1 MKEELLVQRLKEKY
15 PKIEEWLLES
25 KIVGLSFEEY
35 AYSKNLIPVNE
46 ILALKS
52 EIYNLPIKTFEM
64 DEVIPYEIISKIP
77 EKTALNYKILAFDLK
92 QDILYLG
99 VVDPDIPQFQE
110 KVIEALKHSLKL
122 REVKIFLISIQDF
135 YVHLEDYHNF
145 EEELKKLT
153 IDFRSQKGRKI
164 EEKETFAIGQETLS
178 AEEGPIIKMFELLVR
193 KAVALRASDIHIEPL
208 PDRLRIRFRLFGD
221 LKTMVMLPKDIQQP
235 LINRLKILTN
245 LRLDEQRIPQDAR
258 FRATVQGREI
268 DFRVGIF
275 PTINGEKA
283 AIRILDPIVGLK
295 KIQDLGL
302 NDYHYEIIKRNIK
315 RSYGL
320 ILVTGPTGSGKTTT
334 LNALIQEI
342 NREEINIVSLEDPVE
357 YKIWG
362 VNQSQVRPEIGYSF
376 ANGLREILRQDPDV
390 ILVGE
395 IRDEETAELVTHA
408 ALTGHLVL
416 STLHTNTSLG
426 AIPRLLDMGVKPYF
440 IPSMLN
446 LVIAQRLVR
455 HICPNCKEETEVPP
469 ELKDEINKVLEN
481 APPEYQNLEVKAFRG
496 KGCEKCKNRGYI
508 GRIGIFEMFEMTKE
522 IAQAVSK
529 GLTEAE
535 MFDLVKKQG
544 FISMRLDGIIKA
556 IEGRVFLDEVFKVT

>member
-1 MKEELLVQRLKEKY
+1 MKEEILIKELKEKY
-15 PKIEEWLLES
+15 PKIEDWILEA
-25 KIVGLSFEEY
+25 KISGLGFEEY
-35 AYSKNLIPVNE
+35 FYSKNLIPSRE
-46 ILALKS
+46 ILEIKQK
-52 EIYNLPIKTFEM
+52 IYNLPIKTFEI
-64 DEVIPYEIISKIP
+64 DEVIPLEIINKIP
-77 EKTALNYKILAFDLK
+77 EKTALNYKILAFDFK

-99 VVDPDIPQFQE
+99 VVDPDIPQLQE
-110 KVIEALKHSLKL
+110 KVIDVLKHNLKL
-122 REVKIFLISIQDF
+122 QDVKLFLISIQDF

-145 EEELKKLT
+145 DEELKKLT
-153 IDFRSQKGRKI
+153 IDFRSQRGRKT
-164 EEKETFAIGQETLS
+164 EEKETFAIGQEVIGG
-178 AEEGPIIKMFELLVR
+178 EEGPIIKMFEIMIR
-193 KAVALRASDIHIEPL
+193 KAVALRASDIHVEPL
-208 PDRLRIRFRLFGD
+208 PDKLRIRFRLFGD
-221 LKTMVMLPKDIQQP
+221 LKTMVLLPKDIHQP
-235 LINRLKILTN
+235 LINRIKILTN

-283 AIRILDPIVGLK
+283 AIRILDPVIGLK

-315 RSYGL
+315 RSFGL

-334 LNALIQEI
+334 LNALLQEI

-357 YKIWG
+357 YKITG

-426 AIPRLLDMGVKPYF
+426 TIPRLMDMGVKPYF

-455 HICPNCKEETEVPP
+455 QICPNCKEEIEVPE
-469 ELKDEINKVLEN
+469 ELKGEIEKVLKD
-481 APPEYQNLEVKAFRG
+481 APQKFKNLTVKAFCG
-496 KGCEKCKNRGYI
+496 KGCEKCKFRGYI

-522 IAQAVSK
+522 IAQAIGK

-535 MFDLVKKQG
+535 MFELVKKQD

-556 IEGRVFLDEVFKVT
+556 AEGRVFLDEVFKVT

>member
-1 MKEELLVQRLKEKY
+1 MKEEILIKELKEKY
-15 PKIEEWLLES
+15 PKIEDWLLEA
-25 KIVGLSFEEY
+25 KISGLGFEEY
-35 AYSKNLIPVNE
+35 FYSKNLIPSRE
-46 ILALKS
+46 ILEIKQK
-52 EIYNLPIKTFEM
+52 IYNLPIKTFEI
-64 DEVIPYEIISKIP
+64 DEVIPLEIINKIP
-77 EKTALNYKILAFDLK
+77 EKTALNYKILAFDFK

-99 VVDPDIPQFQE
+99 VVDPDIPQLQE
-110 KVIEALKHSLKL
+110 KVIDVLKHNLKL
-122 REVKIFLISIQDF
+122 QDVKLFLISIQDF

-145 EEELKKLT
+145 DEELKKLT
-153 IDFRSQKGRKI
+153 IDFRSQRGRKT
-164 EEKETFAIGQETLS
+164 EEKETFAIGQEVIGG
-178 AEEGPIIKMFELLVR
+178 EEGPIIKMFEIMIR
-193 KAVALRASDIHIEPL
+193 KAVALRASDIHVEPL
-208 PDRLRIRFRLFGD
+208 PDKLRIRFRLFGD
-221 LKTMVMLPKDIQQP
+221 LKTMVLLPKDIHQP
-235 LINRLKILTN
+235 LINRIKILTN

-283 AIRILDPIVGLK
+283 AIRILDPVIGLK

-315 RSYGL
+315 RSFGL

-334 LNALIQEI
+334 LNALLQEI

-357 YKIWG
+357 YKITG

-426 AIPRLLDMGVKPYF
+426 AIPRLMDMGVKPYF

-455 HICPNCKEETEVPP
+455 QICPNCKEEIEVPE
-469 ELKDEINKVLEN
+469 ELKGEIEKVLKD
-481 APPEYQNLEVKAFRG
+481 APQKFKNLTVKAFRG
-496 KGCEKCKNRGYI
+496 KGCEKCKFRGYI

-522 IAQAVSK
+522 IAQAIGK

-535 MFDLVKKQG
+535 MFELVKKQD

-556 IEGRVFLDEVFKVT
+556 TEGRVFIDEVFKVT

>member
-1 MKEELLVQRLKEKY
+1 MKEESLISYFKEKY
-15 PKIEEWLLES
+15 PKIEEWLMEA
-25 KIVGLSFEEY
+25 KILGMTFEEY
-35 AYSKNLIPVNE
+35 AYNKNLIPIKE
-46 ILALKS
+46 ILDFKAQ
-52 EIYNLPIKTFEM
+52 IYNLPIKTFEM
-64 DEVIPYEIISKIP
+64 DEVIPLEIINKIP
-77 EKTALNYKILAFDLK
+77 EKTALNYKILAFDYK
-92 QDILYLG
+92 QNILYLG
-99 VVDPDIPQFQE
+99 VVDPEVPQLQE
-110 KVIEALKHSLKL
+110 KVIEVLKQNLKL
-122 REVKIFLISIQDF
+122 QEVKIFLISIQDF
-135 YVHLEDYHNF
+135 YIHLEDYHNF

-164 EEKETFAIGQETLS
+164 EEKEMFALSQEITVG
-178 AEEGPIIKMFELLVR
+178 EEGPVIKMLELIIR

-221 LKTMVMLPKDIQQP
+221 LKTVALLPKDLQQP
-235 LINRLKILTN
+235 LINRVKILTN

-283 AIRILDPIVGLK
+283 AIRILDPLVGLK

-302 NDYHYEIIKRNIK
+302 ADYHYEIIKRNIR

-334 LNALIQEI
+334 LNALLQEI

-357 YKIWG
+357 YKIAG

-426 AIPRLLDMGVKPYF
+426 AIPRLIDMGVKPYF
-440 IPSMLN
+440 IPSIIN

-455 HICPNCKEETEVPP
+455 QICQNCKEETEIPP
-469 ELKDEINKVLEN
+469 ELKSEIKKVLAE
-481 APPEYQNLEVKAFRG
+481 APPEYQDLEVKAFRG
-496 KGCEKCKNRGYI
+496 RGCEKCHFRGYI

-535 MFDLVKKQG
+535 MFDLVKKQN

-556 IEGRVFLDEVFKVT
+556 SQGRVFLDEIFKVT

>member
-1 MKEELLVQRLKEKY
+1 MKEEVLITHFKEKY
-15 PKIEEWLLES
+15 PKIEEWLMEA
-25 KIVGLSFEEY
+25 KILGMSFEEY
-35 AYSKNLIPVNE
+35 AYNKNLIPIKE
-46 ILALKS
+46 ILDFKAQ
-52 EIYNLPIKTFEM
+52 IYNLPVKTFEM
-64 DEVIPYEIISKIP
+64 DEVIPLEIINKIP
-77 EKTALNYKILAFDLK
+77 EKTALNYKILAFDYK
-92 QDILYLG
+92 QNILYLG
-99 VVDPDIPQFQE
+99 VVDPEIPQLQE
-110 KVIEALKHSLKL
+110 KVIEVLKQNLKL
-122 REVKIFLISIQDF
+122 QEVKLFLISIQDF
-135 YVHLEDYHNF
+135 YIHLEDYHNF

-153 IDFRSQKGRKI
+153 VDFRSQKGRKI
-164 EEKETFAIGQETLS
+164 EEKEMFALSQEITVG
-178 AEEGPIIKMFELLVR
+178 EEGPVIKMLELIIR

-221 LKTMVMLPKDIQQP
+221 LKTVALLPKDLQQP
-235 LINRLKILTN
+235 LINRVKILTN

-283 AIRILDPIVGLK
+283 AIRILDPLVGLK

-302 NDYHYEIIKRNIK
+302 ADYHYEIIKRNIR

-334 LNALIQEI
+334 LNALLQEI

-357 YKIWG
+357 YKIAG

-426 AIPRLLDMGVKPYF
+426 AIPRLIDMGVKPYF
-440 IPSMLN
+440 IPSIIN

-455 HICPNCKEETEVPP
+455 QICQNCKEEMDVPP
-469 ELKDEINKVLEN
+469 ELKSEIKKVLSE
-481 APPEYQNLEVKAFRG
+481 APPEYQNFEVKAFRG
-496 KGCEKCKNRGYI
+496 RGCEKCHFRGYI

-535 MFDLVKKQG
+535 MFDLVKKQN

-556 IEGRVFLDEVFKVT
+556 SQGRVFIDEIFKVT

>member
-1 MKEELLVQRLKEKY
+1 MKEEILIKELKEKY
-15 PKIEEWLLES
+15 PKIEDWLLEA
-25 KIVGLSFEEY
+25 KISGLGFEEY
-35 AYSKNLIPVNE
+35 FYSKNLIPSRE
-46 ILALKS
+46 ILEIKQK
-52 EIYNLPIKTFEM
+52 IYNLPIKTFEI
-64 DEVIPYEIISKIP
+64 DEVIPLEIINKIP
-77 EKTALNYKILAFDLK
+77 EKTALNYKILAFDFK

-99 VVDPDIPQFQE
+99 VVDPDIPQLQE
-110 KVIEALKHSLKL
+110 KVIDVLKHNLKL
-122 REVKIFLISIQDF
+122 QDVKLFLISIQDF

-145 EEELKKLT
+145 DEELKKLT
-153 IDFRSQKGRKI
+153 IDFRSQRGRKT
-164 EEKETFAIGQETLS
+164 EEKETFAIGQEVIGG
-178 AEEGPIIKMFELLVR
+178 EEGPIIKMFEIMIR
-193 KAVALRASDIHIEPL
+193 KAVALRASDIHVEPL
-208 PDRLRIRFRLFGD
+208 PDKLRIRFRLFGD
-221 LKTMVMLPKDIQQP
+221 LKTMVLLPKDIHQP
-235 LINRLKILTN
+235 LINRIKILTN

-283 AIRILDPIVGLK
+283 AIRILDPVIGLK

-315 RSYGL
+315 RSFGL

-334 LNALIQEI
+334 LNALLQEI

-357 YKIWG
+357 YKITG

-426 AIPRLLDMGVKPYF
+426 AIPRLMDMGVKPYF

-455 HICPNCKEETEVPP
+455 QICPNCKEEIEVP
-469 ELKDEINKVLEN
+469 EELRGEIEKVLKD
-481 APPEYQNLEVKAFRG
+481 APQKFKNLSVKAFRG
-496 KGCEKCKNRGYI
+496 KGCEKCKFRGYI

-522 IAQAVSK
+522 IAQAIGK

-535 MFDLVKKQG
+535 MFELVKKQD

-556 IEGRVFLDEVFKVT
+556 AEGRVFLDEVFKVT

>member
-1 MKEELLVQRLKEKY
+1 MQEKLIIDYFKEKY
-15 PKIEEWLLES
+15 PKIEEWLMEA
-25 KIVGLSFEEY
+25 KMVGMGFEEY
-35 AYSKNLIPVNE
+35 FYNKNLIPV
-46 ILALKS
+46 S
-52 EIYNLPIKTFEM
+52 EFLDFKAKVYNLPVKRFEI
-64 DEVIPYEIISKIP
+64 DESIPLEIIKKIP
-77 EKTALNYKILAFDLK
+77 EKTALNYKVICFDYK
-92 QDILYLG
+92 QNILYLG
-99 VVDPDIPQFQE
+99 VIDPEIPQLNE
-110 KVIEALKHSLKL
+110 KVIEVLKQTLKL
-122 REVKIFLISIQDF
+122 QEVKIFLISIQDF
-135 YVHLEDYHNF
+135 YLHLEDYYNF
-145 EEELKKLT
+145 KEELKKLV
-153 IDFRSQKGRKI
+153 IDFRSQRGRTV
-164 EEKETFAIGQETLS
+164 EEKEMFALAETITF
-178 AEEGPIIKMFELLVR
+178 AEEGPVIKMLEIIIR

-208 PDRLRIRFRLFGD
+208 PDRLRVRFRLFGD
-221 LKTMVMLPKDIQQP
+221 LKTVATLPKDMQQP
-235 LINRLKILTN
+235 LINRVKILTN

-283 AIRILDPIVGLK
+283 AIRILDPLIGLK

-302 NDYHYEIIKRNIK
+302 ANYHYEIIQRNIK

-334 LNALIQEI
+334 LNALLQEI

-357 YKIWG
+357 YKITG

-408 ALTGHLVL
+408 ALTGHLVF

-426 AIPRLLDMGVKPYF
+426 AIPRLIDMGVKPYF
-440 IPSMLN
+440 IPSIIN

-455 HICPNCKEETEVPP
+455 QICQNCKEETDIPP
-469 ELKDEINKVLEN
+469 ELEKEIEEVLET
-481 APPEYQNLEVKAFRG
+481 APAKFKNFKLRAFTG
-496 KGCEKCKNRGYI
+496 KGCEKCNFRGYI

-522 IAQAVSK
+522 IATAISK

-535 MFDLVKKQG
+535 MFDLVRKQD

-556 IEGRVFLDEVFKVT
+556 SEGRVFIDEIFKVT

>member
-1 MKEELLVQRLKEKY
+1 MQEKLIIDYFKEKY
-15 PKIEEWLLES
+15 PKIEEWLMEA
-25 KIVGLSFEEY
+25 KMVGMGFEEY
-35 AYSKNLIPVNE
+35 FYNKNLIPV
-46 ILALKS
+46 S
-52 EIYNLPIKTFEM
+52 EFLDFKAKVYNLPVKRFEI
-64 DEVIPYEIISKIP
+64 DESIPLEIIKKIP
-77 EKTALNYKILAFDLK
+77 EKTALNYKVICFDYK
-92 QDILYLG
+92 QNILYLG
-99 VVDPDIPQFQE
+99 VIDPEIPQLNE
-110 KVIEALKHSLKL
+110 KVIEVLKQTLKL
-122 REVKIFLISIQDF
+122 QEVKIFLISIQDF
-135 YVHLEDYHNF
+135 YLHLEDYYNF
-145 EEELKKLT
+145 KEELKKLV
-153 IDFRSQKGRKI
+153 IDFRSQRGRTV
-164 EEKETFAIGQETLS
+164 EEKEMFALAETITF
-178 AEEGPIIKMFELLVR
+178 AEEGPVIKMLEIIIR

-208 PDRLRIRFRLFGD
+208 PDRLRVRFRLFGD
-221 LKTMVMLPKDIQQP
+221 LKTVATLPKDMQQP
-235 LINRLKILTN
+235 LINRVKILTN

-283 AIRILDPIVGLK
+283 AIRILDPLIGLK

-302 NDYHYEIIKRNIK
+302 ANYHYEIIQRNIK

-334 LNALIQEI
+334 LNALLQEI

-357 YKIWG
+357 YKITG

-408 ALTGHLVL
+408 ALTGHLVF

-426 AIPRLLDMGVKPYF
+426 AIPRLIDMGVKPYF
-440 IPSMLN
+440 IPSIIN

-455 HICPNCKEETEVPP
+455 QICQNCKEETDIPP
-469 ELKDEINKVLEN
+469 ELEKEIEEVLET
-481 APPEYQNLEVKAFRG
+481 APAKFKNFKLRAFTG
-496 KGCEKCKNRGYI
+496 KGCEKCNFRGYI

-522 IAQAVSK
+522 IATAIYK

-535 MFDLVKKQG
+535 MFDLVRKQD

-556 IEGRVFLDEVFKVT
+556 SEGRVFIDEIFKVT